1 MKRIK
6 MKLLVI
12 GSTGQIGNEIVHA
25 ANQKGFDVLT
35 LDRQHYD
42 LATPSGLTQAVH
54 QINSTI
60 DAVVDAQAYTAVDDA
75 EKNRDL
81 CFQLN
86 SHAPKELS
94 LAAQRLG
101 IPYFWISTDYIFD
114 GSAGPYS
121 ENSAP
126 HPLNAYGESKAQGET
141 HVLSHNGRVI
151 RTAWV
156 YSDRRKN
163 FLLSILKA
171 ALERPELRVVHDQ
184 IGNPTSATDFASDII
199 QLIQNTLKDGGLRPK
214 EILNL
219 VGRDAVS
226 RHQWAEQI
234 IHSAKALGFP
244 VKCETITPISSQE
257 MPLPATRP
265 LDSRLTREKAL
276 GLLGHKMATEN
287 SLRESTEHV
296 LRRVQQLHSVQG

>member
-1 MKRIK
+1 
-6 MKLLVI
+6 MKLLLI
-12 GSTGQIGNEIVHA
+12 GSTGQIGTETLQVA
-25 ANQKGFDVLT
+25 KQRGFDVIA

-42 LATPSGLTQAVH
+42 LATANGLNLTLQ

-86 SHAPKELS
+86 SHVPKELS
-94 LAAQRLG
+94 LAAHRLG
-101 IPYFWISTDYIFD
+101 IPYFWISTDYVFN
-114 GSAGPYS
+114 GTAGPYS
-121 ENSAP
+121 ETDSP
-126 HPLNAYGESKAQGET
+126 HPLNVYGESKAQGEIN
-141 HVLSHNGRVI
+141 VLNNHGRVV

-156 YSDRRKN
+156 YSNRRKN

-184 IGNPTSATDFASDII
+184 IGNPTSAIDFASDLI
-199 QLIQNTLKDGGLRPK
+199 QLIQVTLNGEGLKAK

-219 VGRDAVS
+219 VGREAVS

-234 IHSAKALGFP
+234 VHSAKALGFP
-244 VKCETITPISSQE
+244 VKCETITAIPSHQ
-257 MPLPATRP
+257 MPLPAMRP
-265 LDSRLTREKAL
+265 LDSRLTREKSIK
-276 GLLGHKMATEN
+276 LLGQAMATE
-287 SLRESTEHV
+287 LGLKESTENI
-296 LRRVQQLHSVQG
+296 LRRVQQLQAEQG